1 MDPELE
7 SKESQEFQNSEIG
20 AVEVSIDMTERMA
33 EQTREDLY
41 ELPNELRTAFDR
53 VAPGLGAEVYSRA
66 QELSGDLLRQLQD
79 SRERGSATEYGS
91 FNDNTT
97 VSAERESMS
106 FGEINRMV
114 AALKILAEQLE
125 DQARHQA
132 VDTRV
137 IDLDKLDG
145 GDERAVPEFW
155 YLLTGERE
163 YGSGHET
170 QVGEYT
176 LNAQQSQEAQGP
188 GSETRKLVIRKTTK
202 LENEESSAVEV
213 VESGDEVEKP
223 SNVISMEDRRRNV
236 PPTRYGRRANRDE
249 AA

>member
-7 SKESQEFQNSEIG
+7 AKERELPNNEIG
-20 AVEVSIDMTERMA
+20 AVEVPIDMTERMA
-33 EQTREDLY
+33 EQTKADLY

-79 SRERGSATEYGS
+79 SQERGNATQYGS

-97 VSAERESMS
+97 VSAERESMN

-114 AALKILAEQLE
+114 VALKILAEQLE
-125 DQARHQA
+125 DQARRQA
-132 VDTRV
+132 GDTRV

-163 YGSGHET
+163 YGAGHET

-202 LENEESSAVEV
+202 LEKQESDAVET
-213 VESGDEVEKP
+213 VESGDDTERP

-236 PPTRYGRRANRDE
+236 PPTRYGRQASQDE